1 MPRHFSSRKVAQ
13 LDQML
18 KAKVK
23 PPDIVKKLQPGRCKE
38 RSQGPSVTAVYR
50 FMGGGMYLRNKPE
63 KRGRKR
69 RVPQGIARLANAERL
84 KLLKVAKNEYVV
96 IWAEIHKATKLALRY
111 KGLLTRTHRMP
122 GEDWTS
128 CCLASC
134 ATFGLGFIV
143 VI

>member
-1 MPRHFSSRKVAQ
+1 MPQHFSTRKVAQ

-23 PPDIVKKLQPGRCKE
+23 PPDVVKKLQPGRCKE
-38 RSQGPSVTAVYR
+38 RPQSPSVTAVYR

-69 RVPQGIARLANAERL
+69 RVPQGIARLANAERS

-96 IWAEIHKATKLALRY
+96 IWA
-111 KGLLTRTHRMP
+111 GDP
-122 GEDWTS
+122 
-128 CCLASC
+128 
-134 ATFGLGFIV
+134 
-143 VI
+143 